1 MGTFLS
7 SIAEKAGRSIKNW
20 WLYLL
25 SGILCVVAGVF
36 VFCNP
41 RSSFIA
47 MSSLIGVVFLVSGVV
62 DLVVAVTS
70 RNYFMTRSYNVLGG
84 ILDILVGLL
93 LCANPMFN
101 ALALPIIAGIWLM
114 YHSFMIIGIAGDF
127 KSLNVKGASWGIVA
141 GILLL
146 ILSFFIVFKPFS
158 FGAGV
163 ITTLMGIAFLLF
175 GLVLIV
181 GSLRLRKVHN
191 TVKDIFEGKVDY

>member
-1 MGTFLS
+1 MGTILS

-25 SGILCVVAGVF
+25 SGILCVVAVVCVF
-36 VFCNP
+36 WNP

-62 DLVVAVTS
+62 DLIVAVSS

-146 ILSFFIVFKPFS
+146 ILSFFIVF
-158 FGAGV
+158 
-163 ITTLMGIAFLLF
+163 
-175 GLVLIV
+175 
-181 GSLRLRKVHN
+181 
-191 TVKDIFEGKVDY
+191 